1 MAYPIPDETT
11 KPDKTP
17 VADIIAAAQKSI
29 DETPDDAIGKART
42 LGQALPH
49 ILKLDITLATQISIE
64 NTLAEVLTD
73 IVKNP
78 QTIHFDQHK
87 AIAIAEWYL
96 ENVSAFNPIELR
108 GLIQRA
114 HTRAVFNF
122 MLA

>member
-96 ENVSAFNPIELR
+96 ENVSAFKSYRTSWLNSKS
-108 GLIQRA
+108 
-114 HTRAVFNF
+114 TYTSSF
-122 MLA
+122 